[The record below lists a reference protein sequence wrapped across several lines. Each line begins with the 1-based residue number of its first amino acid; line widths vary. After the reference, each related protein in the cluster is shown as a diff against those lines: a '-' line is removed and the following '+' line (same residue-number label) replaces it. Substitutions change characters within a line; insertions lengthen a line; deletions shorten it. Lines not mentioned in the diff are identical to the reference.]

1 MSHHD
6 RDTSHETAHETAHE
20 TVLRRSLAEAV
31 PPGFG
36 SLDAMTIRGRA
47 SRERRRRRTTWA
59 VTAVAAVAAIG
70 VAAPLVTDAW
80 DSGQQEQEV
89 ASPGPGEVTVPSL
102 DGLPLGE
109 ATKVATR
116 LGLRLDAGEVTVE
129 SMGHVVLD
137 QVPAG
142 DTAAAPG
149 TTVTVEVG
157 LAGGAAEAGLT
168 VRNRAGAPIYIE
180 DDEGMTVV
188 DPGKVMA
195 YIERDACDLGPLR
208 AIVVDG
214 FTTIA
219 VHKADCIGET
229 WVVRPQG
236 DGVVLPPGAASSGP

>member
-1 MSHHD
+1 MSNHD
-6 RDTSHETAHETAHE
+6 RDTSHETAHET
-20 TVLRRSLAEAV
+20 VLRRSLTEAV

-36 SLDAMTIRGRA
+36 PLDATTIRGRA
-47 SRERRRRRTTWA
+47 SRERRRRRAAWA
-59 VTAVAAVAAIG
+59 GTAVLAVAAVG
-70 VAAPLVTDAW
+70 LAAPVVTDGW
-80 DSGQQEQEV
+80 DSGPHEQEP
-89 ASPGPGEVTVPSL
+89 AAPGLDQVTVPSL

-137 QVPAG
+137 QAPAG
-142 DTAAAPG
+142 DTAVARG

-168 VRNRAGAPIYIE
+168 VRNRAGAPVYIE

-188 DPGKVMA
+188 EPGKVMA

-236 DGVVLPPGAASSGP
+236 PGVVLPPGAASSGR